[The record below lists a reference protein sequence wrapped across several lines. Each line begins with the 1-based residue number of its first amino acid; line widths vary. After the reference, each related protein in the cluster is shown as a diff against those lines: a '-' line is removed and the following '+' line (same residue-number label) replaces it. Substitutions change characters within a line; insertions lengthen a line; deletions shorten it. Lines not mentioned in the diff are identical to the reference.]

1 MRKLGDDGKMQ
12 TLPPRGSGIIG
23 MDRRTTL
30 SYSKKHAMN
39 LLSTCRRLLAKV
51 IENEVYMRSY

>member
-1 MRKLGDDGKMQ
+1 MRELGDDGKMQ

-51 IENEVYMRSY
+51 IENEV